1 MCDRHVCLLQ
11 HTAGKVKKIRL
22 HNFMCHDALEV
33 TFNKNVNFIVGHNG
47 SGKSAIL
54 TALTIGLGARANVTN
69 RGTSVKQF
77 IKKGRNSAII
87 EIALVNQGDTAY
99 KPEIYGDTITVL
111 RTIGI
116 NSTYKIKNWRG
127 EIISTKREELDNII
141 TMMNIQIDNPIS
153 VLNQDVSRTFLVTSK
168 PDEKYNLFMKA
179 TLLDSIE
186 NNYKEALYI
195 CEEEYDKLKAY
206 SAALSQVK
214 AEIQKLKESIHR
226 LEAIDESRAELSDLE
241 MELQWAIAITE
252 ENKLHNIQKT
262 LKLYENNLKE
272 LQDMESSSGIN
283 DKEIDIKIQDIKQKI
298 RQAEKEIIDSSEAY
312 NSAKQ
317 KHSVANEEFL
327 NKQREWRSVVNKRKR
342 LEDDINLL
350 KKEIQKLESCNDEEH
365 NKRKE
370 MTERLSKLE
379 EKLDELE
386 ASLRTKQT
394 ELMHLEADKM
404 RLMQEVHF
412 AKNEI
417 ENFNRHINKIK
428 RDLSAVEQQS
438 DNALSVFG
446 PNIPRLLKRIEEEYK
461 KRRFKEKP
469 RGPIGA
475 FIKMKDAAWAPAVE
489 SFLGFRVLSS
499 FCVDNNQ
506 DAKLLNSIMKEI
518 FYKENTLQIIS
529 SKFFNQVRELIFF
542 YYFNILKMKYLLKI
556 NRNEYIIYKYLIF
569 LLNFNNMIN
578 V

>member
-1 MCDRHVCLLQ
+1 MFWIRLTYVSLLCCLLQ
-11 HTAGKVKKIRL
+11 HTAGKIKKIRL

-33 TFNKNVNFIVGHNG
+33 TFNENVNFIVGHNG

-54 TALTIGLGARANVTN
+54 TALTVGLGARANVTN
-69 RGTSVKQF
+69 RGTSVKEF
-77 IKKGRNSAII
+77 VKKGRKLAII
-87 EIALVNQGDTAY
+87 EITLVNKGDTAY
-99 KPEIYGDTITVL
+99 KPEIYGDAITVI
-111 RTIGI
+111 RTIGTT
-116 NSTYKIKNWRG
+116 STYKIKNWRG
-127 EIISTKREELDNII
+127 EIISTRRDELDSII
-141 TMMNIQIDNPIS
+141 TIMNIQIDNPIS

-195 CEEEYDKLKAY
+195 CEEEYDKLKQY

-226 LEAIDESRAELSDLE
+226 LEGMDDWRVELNNLE
-241 MELQWAIAITE
+241 MELQWAKAITE
-252 ENKLHNIQKT
+252 ETKLHNIQET
-262 LKLYENNLKE
+262 LKMYENNLKE
-272 LQDMESSSGIN
+272 IQNMESSIGTK
-283 DKEIDIKIQDIKQKI
+283 DEEIDTKIQNIKQKI
-298 RQAEKEIIDSSEAY
+298 QQAEQEVIDSSEAY

-317 KHSVANEEFL
+317 KHSAANEAFF
-327 NKQREWRSVVNKRKR
+327 NKQREWRSVVNKIKR

-350 KKEIQKLESCNDEEH
+350 KKEIQKLESCNDEH

-379 EKLDELE
+379 EKLDEVN

-394 ELMHLEADKM
+394 ELMHLETDKM
-404 RLMQEVHF
+404 RLMQEVQS
-412 AKNEI
+412 AKNET
-417 ENFNRHINKIK
+417 ENFNRYINKIK

-438 DNALSVFG
+438 DNAFSVFG

-461 KRRFKEKP
+461 KKRFKEKP

-489 SFLGFRVLSS
+489 SFLGIRILSS

-518 FYKENTLQIIS
+518 FYNENTLQIIS
-529 SKFFNQVRELIFF
+529 SKFFNQVRKCSLFFILIP
-542 YYFNILKMKYLLKI
+542 
-556 NRNEYIIYKYLIF
+556 
-569 LLNFNNMIN
+569 
-578 V
+578 